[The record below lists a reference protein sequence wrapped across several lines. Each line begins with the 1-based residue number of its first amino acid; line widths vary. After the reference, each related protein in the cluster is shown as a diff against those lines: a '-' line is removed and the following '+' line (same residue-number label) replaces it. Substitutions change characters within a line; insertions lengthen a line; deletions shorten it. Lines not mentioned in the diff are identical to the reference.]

1 MIKFWWISAVCFT
14 LFFQGLN
21 SVPQSAKKKGNTIND
36 EMLDM
41 KNLIKECNA
50 ISECVS
56 CSFEELKTDKECQVT
71 GFYIMKECNYY
82 DESNTRVVNETH
94 EKEKCEGS
102 NLTFISTYMII
113 FLVIGIA
120 SYILR
125 KKQKQKI
132 FGNVFDRLK
141 SVKYK

>member
-1 MIKFWWISAVCFT
+1 MEVWLKT
-14 LFFQGLN
+14 LCLLLFLQLLEA
-21 SVPQSAKKKGNTIND
+21 VPQSGKKKANTIND

-41 KNLIKECNA
+41 KNLMKECNA
-50 ISECVS
+50 ISECMS
-56 CSFEELKTDKECQVT
+56 CNFEELKTEKECQQT

-82 DESNTRVVNETH
+82 DESNTKTVSETH
-94 EKEKCEGS
+94 EKEKCDGS
-102 NLTFISTYMII
+102 NIQFIAVYLSI
-113 FLVIGIA
+113 FAAIGII
-120 SYILR
+120 SQILR